1 VYYWFKQRDRNVTN
15 EWLVKW
21 YLFWDAMTR
30 NRTDGAL
37 VRLTA
42 LVPPGG
48 DMAETDRQLVQFAN
62 TVFPYL
68 SDYIPD

>member
-1 VYYWFKQRDRNVTN
+1 
-15 EWLVKW
+15 VKW

-42 LVPPGG
+42 LVQPGG
-48 DMAETDRQLVQFAN
+48 DLADADRQLVDFAQA
-62 TVFPYL
+62 VYPYL